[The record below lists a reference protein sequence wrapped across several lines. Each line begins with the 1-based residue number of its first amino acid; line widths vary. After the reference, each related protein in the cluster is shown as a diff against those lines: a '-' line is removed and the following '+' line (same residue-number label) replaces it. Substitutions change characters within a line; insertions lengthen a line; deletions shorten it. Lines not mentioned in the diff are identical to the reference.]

1 MTKAELA
8 AALAAAGVRPAAY
21 SLDGGLPS
29 ERLCLEERPDS
40 WAVYYSER
48 GERTGET
55 LYPTEAEACDAF
67 YAQIMRSPSTN
78 PEIPPDPVYDW
89 MRDPRNQ
96 IPGGAA
102 RRPGTA
108 PDGGGDQEAG

>member
-1 MTKAELA
+1 MNKAELA

-21 SLDGGLPS
+21 SLDGGLPG
-29 ERLCLEERPDS
+29 ERLCLEERADG

-48 GERTGET
+48 GLRTGET
-55 LYPTEAEACDAF
+55 LYPTEAEACEAF
-67 YAQIMRSPSTN
+67 YAQIMRSPTTN
-78 PEIPPDPVYDW
+78 PGIPPGPVWDW

-102 RRPGTA
+102 RSPGTA
-108 PDGGGDQEAG
+108 PDGGRDQEPG